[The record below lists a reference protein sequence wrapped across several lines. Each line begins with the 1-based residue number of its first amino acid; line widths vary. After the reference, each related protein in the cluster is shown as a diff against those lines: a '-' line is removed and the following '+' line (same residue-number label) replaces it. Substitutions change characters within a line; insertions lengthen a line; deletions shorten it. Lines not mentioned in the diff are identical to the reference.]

1 MQPLLFFFLLLLSF
15 SSPFLFSLSSFF
27 SRRIFGLIL
36 PSLLVFFPVK
46 RLQFS
51 FGTFSKI
58 RQDNAL
64 TFTVTHILQL
74 PILQL
79 SLTYRHPQIHFSL
92 FWSFS
97 FFSCYKWIGEEGRI
111 VLRILYGAQQCRV
124 FEQVKLRCLWI
135 WYERNAFRSFK
146 EECCCLRKKNYEG

>member
-1 MQPLLFFFLLLLSF
+1 MQPLLFFFSYFLSP
-15 SSPFLFSLSSFF
+15 SLFLFSLSSFF
-27 SRRIFGLIL
+27 SWRIFGSFC
-36 PSLLVFFPVK
+36 PRLLVFFSVK
-46 RLQFS
+46 RRFS
-51 FGTFSKI
+51 FGMFSNI
-58 RQDNAL
+58 QRDNTLA
-64 TFTVTHILQL
+64 FTVTYTLIFVNV
-74 PILQL
+74 
-79 SLTYRHPQIHFSL
+79 LTSSNIQVSL

-111 VLRILYGAQQCRV
+111 VLLILYGAQQCRV

>member
-1 MQPLLFFFLLLLSF
+1 MQPLLFFFSYFLSP
-15 SSPFLFSLSSFF
+15 SLFLFSLSSFF
-27 SRRIFGLIL
+27 SWRIFGLIL
-36 PSLLVFFPVK
+36 PSTSGLFLSQKTIFVRYVSNIQ
-46 RLQFS
+46 R
-51 FGTFSKI
+51 
-58 RQDNAL
+58 DNTLA
-64 TFTVTHILQL
+64 FTVTYTLIFVNV
-74 PILQL
+74 
-79 SLTYRHPQIHFSL
+79 LTSSNIQVSL

-111 VLRILYGAQQCRV
+111 VLLILYGAQQCRG